1 MVQTSLLF
9 ALAAFTGLMEA
20 SPIRR
25 ATTSG
30 KRGIAFP
37 KAFNG
42 QQGSSFTH
50 AFAGQASKISWMY
63 DWEAVI
69 DGEPIQGLEYVP
81 LLHSNQQ
88 WCTEGWTQNV
98 ANARSKYDVKSVLS
112 FNEPDQ
118 VGGGGTGMD
127 VNAAVAAHKQY
138 IQPLASQG
146 LKIGSPSVT
155 NGGEENKGISYL
167 QKFMNGCSDCN
178 IDFVV
183 AHYYGT
189 DNADEFK
196 NYLTK
201 FHQTFNK
208 PVWVTEFGVNP
219 GQGDAA
225 AFLKAVLPWLDSQD
239 WIQRYAY
246 HMAAPDVDGKSY
258 LVNAAGNGL
267 TAAGQA
273 YASA

>member
-1 MVQTSLLF
+1 MVQASLLF
-9 ALAAFTGLMEA
+9 ALAAFSGFMEA

-25 ATTSG
+25 SSSG
-30 KRGIAFP
+30 KRGLAFP
-37 KAFNG
+37 KQFNG
-42 QQGSSFTH
+42 QAGSQYTH
-50 AFAGQASKISWMY
+50 AFDGQSSISWMY
-63 DWEAVI
+63 NWEAVI
-69 DGEPIQGLEYVP
+69 DGEPIKNVEYVP

-98 ANARSKYDVKSVLS
+98 ANARSKYDVKYVLS

-118 VGGGGTGMD
+118 VGGGGSNMPVD
-127 VNAAVAAHKQY
+127 QAIAAHKQY

-146 LKIGSPSVT
+146 LKIGSPAVT
-155 NGGEENKGISYL
+155 NGADANKGINYL
-167 QKFMNGCSDCN
+167 KQFMDGCSDCQ

-183 AHYYGT
+183 AHYYAWANVQ
-189 DNADEFK
+189 DFK

-201 FHQTFNK
+201 FHETFNK

-219 GQGDAA
+219 GEGDAD
-225 AFLKAVLPWLDSQD
+225 AFLKEVLPWLDQTE

-246 HMAAPDVDGKSY
+246 HMTAPDVDGKSY
-258 LVNAAGNGL
+258 LVNADGNGL
-267 TAAGQA
+267 TAFGRT